1 MEIHHGLPEERLAP
15 AALTIGSFDGLH
27 LAHREII
34 RRLSERAA
42 ERGLTRALI
51 TFEPHPRCVLDPENC
66 PQNITALE
74 EKLRLLEEMGVEHAI
89 VLLFNRDLAGLSAAD
104 FMGRLLAAMELRLL
118 VTGHDFALGR
128 GREGDLDWLRRYG
141 GEHRV
146 EVESLQP
153 LLVDGRELHSSEIRR
168 LITLGDVDQ
177 ANRLLG
183 RDYSL
188 LGVVEQGHQIGR
200 GLGFPTLN
208 LSVAP
213 NKLVPGAGV
222 YAGRARVGGESFK
235 AAIGVGYRPTF
246 GGTDLT
252 VEAYLLDF
260 DRDLYQQR
268 VEVAFAARLRD
279 EVKFASPEALAAQM
293 QRDVEETRRLLDA
306 S

>member
-1 MEIHHGLPEERLAP
+1 
-15 AALTIGSFDGLH
+15 
-27 LAHREII
+27 
-34 RRLSERAA
+34 
-42 ERGLTRALI
+42 
-51 TFEPHPRCVLDPENC
+51 
-66 PQNITALE
+66 
-74 EKLRLLEEMGVEHAI
+74 MGVEHAI
-89 VLLFNRDLAGLSAAD
+89 VLLFNRELAGVSAVD
-104 FMGRLLAAMELRLL
+104 FMGRLQASMELRLL

-141 GEHRV
+141 GDHDI

-153 LLVDGRELHSSEIRR
+153 LLVDGKELHSSEIRR

-183 RDYSL
+183 RNYSL
-188 LGVVEQGHQIGR
+188 HGIVEQGHQIGR
-200 GLGFPTLN
+200 RLGFPTLN

-213 NKLVPGAGV
+213 NKLVPGPGV

-260 DRDLYQQR
+260 DRDLYQQK
-268 VEVAFAARLRD
+268 VEVAFAGRLRD
-279 EVKFASPEALAAQM
+279 EVKFASPDALAAQM
-293 QRDVEETRRLLDA
+293 QRDVEDTRRMLDGD
-306 S
+306 